1 MWKRFIK
8 IQKRRPDP
16 FASAAADIHNFGITY
31 PIGYKLSLPAKYL
44 PPDHGIPGAN
54 YSTI

>member
-1 MWKRFIK
+1 MQKRFVK
-8 IQKRRPDP
+8 IQKRRPNP
-16 FASAAADIHNFGITY
+16 FAPAAADIHNFGITY

-54 YSTI
+54 YSAM